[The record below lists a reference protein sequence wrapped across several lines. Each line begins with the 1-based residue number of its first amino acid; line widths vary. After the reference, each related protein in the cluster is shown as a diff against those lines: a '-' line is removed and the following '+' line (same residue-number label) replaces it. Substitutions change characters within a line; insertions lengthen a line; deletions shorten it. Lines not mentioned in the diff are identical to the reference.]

1 MSLGVVLGKRTWI
14 TVALGVVLLL
24 LWTALGA
31 LLVTKG
37 VLPLTMVD
45 GWLYGGCGMT
55 AFAAGFFAGKG
66 KGGRLASLA
75 AVALLYGIL
84 WAAALASSQPL
95 SFQPRGLGIT
105 LAMLGGG
112 MLSCMLRSGRR
123 KKRHRVK
130 ASAVRRRAGSAT

>member
-14 TVALGVVLLL
+14 AVAMAVVLLL
-24 LWTALGA
+24 LWTALGG

-45 GWLYGGCGMT
+45 GWLYGGCGLT
-55 AFAAGFFAGKG
+55 AFAAGFYAGKG

-75 AVALLYGIL
+75 AVVLLYGIL
-84 WAAALASSQPL
+84 WGVALACSQPL

-112 MLSCMLRSGRR
+112 MLSYVLRSGRR

-130 ASAVRRRAGSAT
+130 TAAVRRRAGSAT

>member
-14 TVALGVVLLL
+14 AVALGVILLL

-31 LLVTKG
+31 LLVTKS
-37 VLPLTMVD
+37 VLSLTMVD
-45 GWLYGGCGMT
+45 GWLYSGCGMT

-130 ASAVRRRAGSAT
+130 ASAVRRSAGSAT

>member
-14 TVALGVVLLL
+14 AVAMAVVLLL
-24 LWTALGA
+24 LWTALGG

-45 GWLYGGCGMT
+45 GWLYGGCGLT
-55 AFAAGFFAGKG
+55 ASATGFYAGKG

-75 AVALLYGIL
+75 AVVLLYGIL
-84 WAAALASSQPL
+84 WGVALACSQPL

-112 MLSCMLRSGRR
+112 MLSYVLRSGRR

-130 ASAVRRRAGSAT
+130 TAAVRRRAGSAT